1 MRKIFFLCALC
12 ASVAVM
18 AQTPAI
24 GDQFAI
30 DESGTGGHIINYE
43 VTSVGPN
50 EVKVAASGHTIA
62 TGVKLEIPA
71 EVTYA
76 EQTWAVTELEYQ
88 VFYENDALSEVV
100 LPSSITEIPIRAFSG
115 SSITKITIPSSV
127 TNINDG
133 ALSWCLNLT
142 EIDFEDVSTLTSTA
156 WNSFSSSK
164 IITDQT
170 ADGWVTIGQLAVN
183 YRGAFSETLVVPEG
197 IVNMSTSV
205 YYPNASGF
213 DNVKKIVLP
222 STLKQINPYAF
233 ASDTDQKMANLE
245 TIVVKATDAPQI
257 GGGSA
262 QGYDLILYTDQPLKL
277 VVPCGCLA
285 AYTAESMWQTYQD
298 KNQTYAS
305 VTEDCTTALDET
317 ATSASATKRLVNGQ
331 LLIEK
336 NGCTYNAQG
345 IRIK

>member
-12 ASVAVM
+12 ASVAM
-18 AQTPAI
+18 YAQTPAI

-50 EVKVAASGHTIA
+50 KVKVAQGGHTIA
-62 TGVKLEIPA
+62 AGVKLEIPS
-71 EVTYA
+71 EITYA
-76 EQTWAVTELEYQ
+76 EQAWAVTALEDFAFQ
-88 VFYENDALSEVV
+88 NNTNLSEVV
-100 LPSSITEIPIRAFSG
+100 LPNTITQVSIGAFAN
-115 SSITKITIPSSV
+115 SSITKISIPSSV
-127 TNINDG
+127 TDIVSGSFEDCA
-133 ALSWCLNLT
+133 ALT
-142 EIDFEDVSTLTSTA
+142 DIDFEDVSTLIGTA
-156 WNSFSSSK
+156 WDSFTGSK

-170 ADGWVTIGQLAVN
+170 ADGWVTIGALAVH
-183 YRGAFSETLVVPEG
+183 YRGAYPDTLVVPEG
-197 IVNMSTSV
+197 IVNMATSV
-205 YYPNASGF
+205 FYPYASGF

-222 STLKQINPYAF
+222 STLKQIDPSAF
-233 ASDTDQKMANLE
+233 AEGVDQKMANLE

-262 QGYDLILYTDQPLKL
+262 QGYDLKLYTDQPLKL
-277 VVPCGCLA
+277 VVPCGCLT
-285 AYTAESMWQTYQD
+285 AYTSESMWQTYQD
-298 KNQTYAS
+298 GNETYAS
-305 VTEDCTTALDET
+305 VTEDCTTAIDET
-317 ATSASATKRLVNGQ
+317 ATDASATKRLVNGQ

>member
-1 MRKIFFLCALC
+1 MC
-12 ASVAVM
+12 ASVALM

-76 EQTWAVTELEYQ
+76 EQTWAVTALEDE
-88 VFYENDALSEVV
+88 VFYENNALSEVV
-100 LPSSITEIPIRAFSG
+100 LPSSITEIPLRAFSG

-127 TNINDG
+127 TDISDN
-133 ALSWCLNLT
+133 ALSNCLNLT
-142 EIDFEDVSTLTSTA
+142 EIDFEDVSTLKSTS
-156 WNSFSSSK
+156 WNSFSNSK

-197 IVNMSTSV
+197 IVNMTTSV

-222 STLKQINPYAF
+222 FTLKQIDPYAF
-233 ASDTDQKMANLE
+233 AQDTEQKMANLE
-245 TIVVKATDAPQI
+245 TVEVKATTVPQI

-262 QGYDLILYTDQPLKL
+262 QGYDLRLFSDHQLKL
-277 VVPCGCLA
+277 VVPCGCKA
-285 AYTAESMWQTYQD
+285 AYQAESMWQTYQE

-305 VTEDCTTALDET
+305 IEENCTTALDET
-317 ATSASATKRLVNGQ
+317 ATDASAVKRLVNGQ
-331 LLIEK
+331 LFIERDGK
-336 NGCTYNAQG
+336 TFNAQG
-345 IRIK
+345 IEVK